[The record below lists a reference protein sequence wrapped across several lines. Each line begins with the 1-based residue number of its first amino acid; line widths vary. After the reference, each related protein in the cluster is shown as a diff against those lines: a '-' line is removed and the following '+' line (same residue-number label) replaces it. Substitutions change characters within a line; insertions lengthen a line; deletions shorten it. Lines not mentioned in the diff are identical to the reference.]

1 MKGKKLLLHIYVD
14 AVGTQISNEKF
25 YNFLIYIT
33 IKQVY
38 NKRKTSD
45 KFGDIL
51 SSHF

>member
-1 MKGKKLLLHIYVD
+1 MLMPWVLKFQMK
-14 AVGTQISNEKF
+14 SF